1 MIKYD
6 IVLVNL
12 DPTIGH
18 EVKKTRPCVVL
29 SPDEMN
35 NVLKTVI
42 VAPITSTQRAIPTR
56 VLIKSTQES
65 GLSNDSYA
73 MLDQIKTIDKKRVI
87 KELGAVSEDER
98 QALTTCLQDL
108 FAL

>member
-87 KELGAVSEDER
+87 KELGSVSADEM

>member
-1 MIKYD
+1 MNKFS

-35 NVLKTVI
+35 TVLKTVI
-42 VAPITSTQRAIPTR
+42 VAPITSTDRAIPTR
-56 VLIKSTQES
+56 VLLRSTPDS
-65 GLSNDSYA
+65 GLANDSYA
-73 MLDQIKTIDKKRVI
+73 MLDQIKTIDKTRVI
-87 KELGAVSEDER
+87 KQFGTVSDVEKRELTAR
-98 QALTTCLQDL
+98 LQEL

>member
-1 MIKYD
+1 MNKFS

-18 EVKKTRPCVVL
+18 EVKKTRSCVVL

-42 VAPITSTQRAIPTR
+42 VAPITSTDRAIPTR
-56 VLIKSTQES
+56 VLLRSTSES
-65 GLSNDSYA
+65 GLANDSYA
-73 MLDQIKTIDKKRVI
+73 MLDQIKTIDKTRVI
-87 KELGAVSEDER
+87 KLLGIVSDGEKRELTA
-98 QALTTCLQDL
+98 CLQEL

>member
-98 QALTTCLQDL
+98 QALTNCLQDL

>member
-87 KELGAVSEDER
+87 KELGAVSEDAR